1 MKTMNEQYKCAVITA
16 SDSTAAG
23 TRDDASGPALISLL
37 QSEGFCDIYYE
48 AVSDEYDKLRALF
61 LNLCDERKVNLIL
74 TTGGT
79 GFSPRDI
86 TPEATEAVIEK
97 KAPGIAEAIRASSLQ
112 FTPRAMLSRAV
123 AGIRG
128 QCIIIN
134 MPGSPKAVQECF
146 EIIRPILGHALGIL
160 CRNAADCAR

>member
-1 MKTMNEQYKCAVITA
+1 MNNQYKCAVITA

-23 TRDDASGPALISLL
+23 TRIDESGPLLMSLL
-37 QSEGFCDIYYE
+37 ESEGYAEPYYSVVPDDFE
-48 AVSDEYDKLRALF
+48 IIRQLLLD
-61 LNLCDERKVNLIL
+61 LCDGEKVNLIL

-97 KAPGIAEAIRASSLQ
+97 KAPGIAEAIRASSLVI
-112 FTPRAMLSRAV
+112 TPRAMLSRAA

-128 QCIIIN
+128 QCLIIN
-134 MPGSPKAVQECF
+134 MPGSPKAVKECF
-146 EIIRPILGHALGIL
+146 EVIRPILCHALDIL
-160 CRNAADCAR
+160 CQNAGNCAR

>member
-1 MKTMNEQYKCAVITA
+1 MNEIYKCAVITA

-23 TRDDASGPALISLL
+23 IRVDASGPALISLL
-37 QSEGFCDIYYE
+37 QSEGFSDIHYE
-48 AVSDEYDKLRALF
+48 VSADEFDQLKKLMQ
-61 LNLCDERKVNLIL
+61 NLCDDQKVNLIL

-86 TPEATEAVIEK
+86 TPEATEAIIEK
-97 KAPGIAEAIRASSLQ
+97 KAPGIAEAIRAYSMK
-112 FTPRAMLSRAV
+112 FTSRAMLSRAT

-128 QCIIIN
+128 QCLIIN

-146 EIIRPILGHALGIL
+146 EIIRPILAHALDIL
-160 CRNAADCAR
+160 CQNASNCAR

>member
-1 MKTMNEQYKCAVITA
+1 MNNQYKCAVITA

-23 TRDDASGPALISLL
+23 TRIDESGPLLMSLL
-37 QSEGFCDIYYE
+37 QSEGYTEPYYR
-48 AVSDEYDKLRALF
+48 AVPDDFEVMRQLLLD
-61 LNLCDERKVNLIL
+61 LCDKEKVNLIL

-97 KAPGIAEAIRASSLQ
+97 KAPGIAEAIRASSLVI
-112 FTPRAMLSRAV
+112 TPRAMLSRAA

-128 QCIIIN
+128 QCLIIN
-134 MPGSPKAVQECF
+134 MPGSPKAVKECF
-146 EIIRPILGHALGIL
+146 EVIRPILGHALDIL
-160 CRNAADCAR
+160 CQNAGNCAR

>member
-1 MKTMNEQYKCAVITA
+1 MNNDYICAVVTV

-23 TRDDASGPALISLL
+23 TRTDESGPALVSLL
-37 QSEGFCDIYYE
+37 KNEGFTDIQYE
-48 AVSDEYDKLRALF
+48 VVPDEIEQLYNLL
-61 LNLCDERKVNLIL
+61 LNLCDDKKVNLIL

-97 KAPGIAEAIRASSLQ
+97 RAPGIAEAIRSESMKV
-112 FTPRAMLSRAV
+112 TPRAMLSRAT

-128 QCIIIN
+128 ESLIIN
-134 MPGSPKAVQECF
+134 MPGSPKAVKECF
-146 EIIRPILGHALGIL
+146 DIIKPVLGHALDIL
-160 CRNAADCAR
+160 CQNASNCARL